1 MASKLGMCN
10 REIVRR
16 GALILFCDYV
26 CQNLHD
32 SEHLTWLI
40 VNHIQ
45 DLINLSHEPPVQDFI
60 SAIHRNSAASGL
72 FIQAIQSRCENL
84 STPTMLKR
92 TLQCLEGIHLS
103 QSGAVLMLYVDKL
116 LCTPFRVLA
125 RMVDTLACRR
135 VEMLLAAN
143 LQSSTAQLPAEEL
156 IRIQEHLQSSGLAQR
171 HQRLYSLLD
180 RLRLAT
186 APGSHGPTPPVTS
199 HPLDGDG
206 PLALE
211 AVNPD
216 KDWYVQLV
224 KAQCWTRSDSA
235 LLEGAELVSRIPAG
249 DLGAFMMHSEF
260 NLSLLAPC
268 LGLGMREISGGQE
281 SPLFEAARTATLD
294 RVTVVVQQLPAVHEA
309 FQPFLPTQ
317 PSAYW
322 SKLDDLFG
330 DAALYR
336 TLTTLAQALAQYLLV
351 FSKLPSHL
359 HLPPEKERDTVK
371 FMVMTVEVSRSAG
384 TRAQSCGKAEA
395 PPAEGG
401 GSSV

>member
-1 MASKLGMCN
+1 MSGEDEDSDVASKLGMCN

-40 VNHIQ
+40 VNHMQ
-45 DLINLSHEPPVQDFI
+45 DLISLSHEPPVQDFI
-60 SAIHRNSAASGL
+60 SAVHRNSAASGL

-84 STPTMLKR
+84 STPTTLKK

-103 QSGAVLMLYVDKL
+103 QSGAVLTLYVDKL

-125 RMVDTLACRR
+125 HMVDTLACRR

-143 LQSSTAQLPAEEL
+143 LQNSTAQLPAEEL
-156 IRIQEHLQSSGLAQR
+156 SRIQEHLQSSGLAQSCALTRVRLDSR

-186 APGSHGPTPPVTS
+186 APASRGPAPLVTP

-211 AVNPD
+211 TVSPD
-216 KDWYVQLV
+216 KDWYIRLVQS
-224 KAQCWTRSDSA
+224 QCWTRSDSA
-235 LLEGAELVSRIPAG
+235 LLEGAELVNRIPPD
-249 DLGAFMMHSEF
+249 DLSAFMMNSVQWSRRTLGNPFSGYSHEF

-268 LGLGMREISGGQE
+268 LGLGVREISGGQK
-281 SPLFEAARTATLD
+281 SPLFAAARTATLD
-294 RVTVVVQQLPAVHEA
+294 RVTSVVQQLPAVHHV
-309 FQPFLPTQ
+309 FQPRLPAE
-317 PSAYW
+317 PAAYW
-322 SKLDDLFG
+322 SKLGDLFG
-330 DAALYR
+330 N
-336 TLTTLAQALAQYLLV
+336 
-351 FSKLPSHL
+351 
-359 HLPPEKERDTVK
+359 
-371 FMVMTVEVSRSAG
+371 
-384 TRAQSCGKAEA
+384 
-395 PPAEGG
+395 
-401 GSSV
+401 